1 MAQLT
6 EILSFVFLN
15 CTFMFCHF
23 LNKAFP
29 DTLFKMITPPAA
41 WHSAFPLFYPNPLL
55 FFFCL
60 FGIYHL
66 FPSNI
71 LHNLLISYFLSFH
84 LPLDQKQG

>member
-1 MAQLT
+1 MAQLIK
-6 EILSFVFLN
+6 ILSFVFLN

-55 FFFCL
+55 FFCL
-60 FGIYHL
+60 VYITYPPPTYYTIYL
-66 FPSNI
+66 FLTSC
-71 LHNLLISYFLSFH
+71 LSTCH
-84 LPLDQKQG
+84 